1 MPDNSLSAA
10 PENSDIQEWQ
20 CPYCEQTRQSLRE
33 LREHITESAEGD
45 HRGVDGLKPTRDIV
59 AYGSGGDVVERIEGV
74 STEPADPIEE
84 YDKREVIINAWLAG
98 ERDPDRRAVEAISGA
113 TQQYISKLLNDIESG
128 EIPRETWV
136 EAIDY
141 GLKDELEER
150 LDEYEPEEDTEGTMS
165 AQTTATPE
173 EIIEDSTK
181 KDRILAAYRANPN
194 ADKNAVADALGVSY
208 EYVRQIYKDIDDRDF
223 TEMQKLQEG
232 EVNKELDEELEAA
245 VEQRL
250 RDAGA
255 LAGTSEEQIEDVPR
269 ESMSSAQVE
278 GMVPASEIADVRDK
292 IELLLE
298 QAEYTGDED
307 AEFVARK
314 GAQWLNDLLEQ
325 AE

>member
-1 MPDNSLSAA
+1 MPDNSLTAA
-10 PENSDIQEWQ
+10 PENSEIQEWQ
-20 CPYCEQTRQSLRE
+20 CPYCEQTRQSLPE
-33 LREHITESAEGD
+33 LRDHITESSEGD
-45 HRGVDGLKPTRDIV
+45 HRGIDGLKPTRDIV
-59 AYGSGGDVVERIEGV
+59 AYGADGDVVERVEGV
-74 STEPADPIEE
+74 STEPADPIDE
-84 YDKREVIINAWLAG
+84 YDKREIIINAWLAA

-113 TQQYISKLLNDIESG
+113 TQQYVSKLLNDIESG

-136 EAIDY
+136 EAIVY

-150 LDEYEPEEDTEGTMS
+150 LEQYDPDEDTEDAMS

-173 EIIEDSTK
+173 DIIEESTK

-208 EYVRQIYKDIDDRDF
+208 EYVRQIYKDVDDRNP

-232 EVNKELDEELEAA
+232 EPNKELDEELEAA

-250 RDAGA
+250 RETGA
-255 LAGTSEEQIEDVPR
+255 LAGEREEQSGAVSH
-269 ESMSSAQVE
+269 ESVAAEQAE

-292 IELLLE
+292 VELLLE
-298 QAEYTGDED
+298 QAEYTED
-307 AEFVARK
+307 AEAEFVARK
-314 GAQWLNDLLEQ
+314 GLDWLDELLEQ